1 MDNQI
6 KIRVDEWATKIET
19 TPEGTFIY
27 IDESIKEEVLEEM
40 ERVLQVYVLRDIP
53 CESDQDDELSGLR
66 SYLKKGLEVG
76 CG

>member
-6 KIRVDEWATKIET
+6 KIRVDEWATKVET

-27 IDESIKEEVLEEM
+27 IDESIKKEVLAEM
-40 ERVLQVYVLRDIP
+40 EQVL
-53 CESDQDDELSGLR
+53 G
-66 SYLKKGLEVG
+66 KTEVG

>member
-19 TPEGTFIY
+19 TSEGTFIY
-27 IDESIKEEVLEEM
+27 IDESIKEEVLEEITSL
-40 ERVLQVYVLRDIP
+40 LQVYVLRDIP
-53 CESDQDDELSGLR
+53 CESNQYGEFSGLR
-66 SYLKKGLEVG
+66 AYLKKGLEVG

>member
-19 TPEGTFIY
+19 TSEGTFIY
-27 IDESIKEEVLEEM
+27 IDENIKEEVLEEM
-40 ERVLQVYVLRDIP
+40 ERML
-53 CESDQDDELSGLR
+53 G
-66 SYLKKGLEVG
+66 KTEVG

>member
-27 IDESIKEEVLEEM
+27 IDESMKEEVLEEITSL
-40 ERVLQVYVLRDIP
+40 LQVDVLRDMP
-53 CESDQDDELSGLR
+53 CEGEKEDELSGLR
-66 SYLKKGLEVG
+66 AYLKKGLEVG

>member
-19 TPEGTFIY
+19 TQEGTFIY

-40 ERVLQVYVLRDIP
+40 KQVLGGKS
-53 CESDQDDELSGLR
+53 CE
-66 SYLKKGLEVG
+66 
-76 CG
+76 

>member
-27 IDESIKEEVLEEM
+27 IDESIKSEVLEEM
-40 ERVLQVYVLRDIP
+40 EKVLA
-53 CESDQDDELSGLR
+53 
-66 SYLKKGLEVG
+66 EVN